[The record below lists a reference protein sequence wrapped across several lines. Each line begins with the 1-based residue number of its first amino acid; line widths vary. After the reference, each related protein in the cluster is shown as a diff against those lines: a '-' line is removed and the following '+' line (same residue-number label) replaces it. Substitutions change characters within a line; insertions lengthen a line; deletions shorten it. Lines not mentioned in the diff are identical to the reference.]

1 MGAIICPG
9 CIEMCGEE
17 NCFLDTSINDREGRK
32 NDENDTKEENRSVK
46 TNNATVKPDLIIE
59 HMLSRLNSSRTSKS
73 ISRKE
78 IPDSKVGVEDK
89 LECSDVGGGGFFDQF
104 LEYFD

>member
-17 NCFLDTSINDREGRK
+17 NCFLDTNLNDREGRK
-32 NDENDTKEENRSVK
+32 EDGENTKTEILEEEILKKLKSKNDTS
-46 TNNATVKPDLIIE
+46 
-59 HMLSRLNSSRTSKS
+59 SLNSNRTSKS

-78 IPDSKVGVEDK
+78 IPDSKVGVKDE
-89 LECSDVGGGGFFDQF
+89 LECGDVGGGGFFNQF
-104 LEYFD
+104 FDYFDD